1 MELQHCKGVSTKV
14 EAIMKEV
21 ALFLD
26 ILNILFPLQQLLW
39 LRLSK
44 VGWALAA
51 HALRIYR
58 QPETHRHKYPPKEK
72 PPCTALSQIRVIF
85 GIALLTNRNVRH
97 QITKPCLYS

>member
-44 VGWALAA
+44 VGWALVV
-51 HALRIYR
+51 HALRIQR
-58 QPETHRHKYPPKEK
+58 QPEN
-72 PPCTALSQIRVIF
+72 AW
-85 GIALLTNRNVRH
+85 A
-97 QITKPCLYS
+97 